1 MFATI
6 KTKGEWVKITGNADV
21 LQLTYHSI
29 MLLLSQI
36 NELWG

>member
-1 MFATI
+1 MFALMRI
-6 KTKGEWVKITGNADV
+6 KGEWVKTTINADV

>member
-1 MFATI
+1 MFALI
-6 KTKGEWVKITGNADV
+6 RIKGEWVKITSNADV